1 MPRPTPPVKR
11 VCYADDITVWA
22 TGPKIPQLE
31 SMINNY
37 LRDVSIYLKDNSLLI
52 SAPKSTVTL
61 FTPDKHQFQ
70 MHPDIILE
78 DTQLPLERSPKILGV
93 IMDPSIS
100 FHKHCNYVSDRI
112 DKRNNMLKALAG
124 SSWGQDK
131 ETLLM
136 TYNAL
141 GKSIA
146 NYAAPVWSTNASDS
160 SFKKIQTAQ
169 NAALRTATGA
179 HKMASI
185 DHLHQESLTLR
196 VKDHSDM
203 LSAQY
208 LVNCLEE
215 DHVSHGITIQEPRP
229 RPMKETLHS
238 RHLSTVLPRL
248 GSNRMESLQN
258 LHTHAVDSAIQLQG
272 NNRVLKK
279 RPPPISDEEQR
290 LNRRQRC
297 TLSQLRSGHCHLLQ
311 MLLYD
316 RQIVQDMYKRRNEQL
331 VEAKTSYFTKKVE
344 ESKDNPKALFRLTR
358 NMMGNSGET
367 ILPLHT
373 CKRNMANDFSAFF
386 YNKILNIRSELGLP
400 GLYKCGSMTTSF
412 SGTPLTTFMDA
423 TEVEIRNIIKLS
435 PAKSCELDPLP
446 TWLLKECI
454 AELVPTI
461 TDIVNMSLRDFLM
474 PKSLKTALIRP
485 LLKKTGLDSDILKNY
500 RPVSNLTFISKVIEK
515 VVSGR
520 LNEHLIKNSMFDPLQ
535 SAYRDKHSTETALIK
550 VQNDILSA
558 LDAGSS
564 VILLMLDLSA
574 AFDTIDHDILLSRL
588 CNVYGI
594 TGDALDWFRS
604 YLTGRIQRVVIED
617 AVSGDQELGFGV
629 PQGSVLG
636 PKIYCMYT
644 KPVSDIIQRH
654 GLSHHSYAD
663 DTQLYMTMDHSN
675 NNWRDGLARIQLC
688 VSEIREWM
696 NQNMLKLND
705 DKTELIVFTS
715 KYKQDLYND
724 LSITIGD
731 TVVDCSSQVKNLG
744 VIFDR
749 VLSLR
754 QHVSYTS
761 KTCRFHLRNISRIRK
776 YIPQDTSVVLVK
788 SLVMSRLDYSNGLF
802 YGLPKCTVS
811 GLQGV
816 QNSAA
821 RIVTQ
826 ERLRDHDSMSRAL
839 IGLHWLPVDKRI
851 EYKLLL
857 YTYKAL
863 HDLAPGY
870 LCELVVP
877 YVPRR
882 VLRSAELNLLTVP
895 PGKPGK
901 YGSRSFAR
909 ASANLWNSLRGE
921 RAAWLKNSPTLESF
935 KRNLK
940 TFLFWERFPS

>member
-1 MPRPTPPVKR
+1 
-11 VCYADDITVWA
+11 
-22 TGPKIPQLE
+22 
-31 SMINNY
+31 
-37 LRDVSIYLKDNSLLI
+37 
-52 SAPKSTVTL
+52 
-61 FTPDKHQFQ
+61 
-70 MHPDIILE
+70 
-78 DTQLPLERSPKILGV
+78 
-93 IMDPSIS
+93 MDPSIS